1 MYLLILLQERL
12 QNKSTGTA
20 TTVANTSASKLTTL
34 SLENTQKCHKDTGT
48 TGTERVTNGNSTSVN
63 VHLVF
68 GQVEQFHVGEG
79 NDTESFVDLEGVNLV
94 LSDTGLLEGLG
105 DGESGGCGEFAG
117 LLGGVRKAED
127 LSDGLEVEFFQF
139 GFGDE
144 DDGGSTVVEGRG
156 VGSGDG
162 TGSGDESGLD
172 CSEFIRVE
180 LHESVSV
187 TFHVRL

>member
-1 MYLLILLQERL
+1 MHLLISLQERL

-34 SLENTQKCHKDTGT
+34 SLENTQKCDKDTST
-48 TGTERVTNGNSTSVN
+48 TSTERVTNSNSTTVN

-68 GQVEQFHVGEG
+68 GQVEQFQVGES
-79 NDTESFVDLEGVNLV
+79 NDTKSFVNLEGVNLV
-94 LSDTGLLEGLG
+94 LGDTGLLEGLG

-117 LLGGVRKAED
+117 LLGGVSKAED

-144 DDGGSTVVEGRG
+144 DDGGSTIVEGGG

-162 TGSGDESGLD
+162 TGSGNESGLD
-172 CSEFIRVE
+172 CSELIRVE
-180 LHESVSV
+180 LLKVSV
-187 TFHVRL
+187 CNI

>member
-1 MYLLILLQERL
+1 MHLLNSLQKRL

-20 TTVANTSASKLTTL
+20 ATVADTSASKLTTL
-34 SLENTQKCHKDTGT
+34 SLENTQKCDKDTGT
-48 TGTERVTNGNSTSVN
+48 TSTERVANSNSTTVN

-68 GQVEQFHVGEG
+68 GQVEQFHVCEG

-94 LSDTGLLEGLG
+94 LSDASLLEGLG

-117 LLGGVRKAED
+117 LLGGVGETKD

-144 DDGGSTVVEGRG
+144 DDGGSTIVEGGG

-162 TGSGDESGLD
+162 AGSGDESRLD

-180 LHESVSV
+180 LHKSV
-187 TFHVRL
+187 L